1 MPIAQ
6 MRGRGFETV
15 EGVLIGAIRFKSG
28 GTLHYARLIS

>member
-6 MRGRGFETV
+6 MRGRGFETM
-15 EGVLIGAIRFKSG
+15 EGVLIEAIGLKSG